1 MEPRCPF
8 SHVLDPHAADL
19 HAEAAH
25 LRTHGPAVR
34 VELPGKVLAWSVT
47 RAEVARRLL
56 ADHRLAKNAR
66 RHWPEWIDGRVG
78 PDWPLASWVA
88 VESMFT
94 SDGEDHHRL
103 RTLTAPAFGPHR
115 VEALRPRVRAIVAAL
130 LVVGDPPRQP
140 GPAVRVEGQAVVVAL
155 AAVDPRPYPA
165 HHAPDVRVRAVRTT
179 DDLAGIA
186 LLSDLLALPNRRPS
200 RRGVPG
206 GEAREATRRQPPE
219 SHTQH
224 PWATQPYEWPDQP
237 VQQGRAA

>member
-8 SHVLDPHAADL
+8 THVLDPHAADL

-25 LRTHGPAVR
+25 LRTHAPAVR

-103 RTLTAPAFGPHR
+103 RTLTAPAGWRPCGPGSAR
-115 VEALRPRVRAIVAAL
+115 SSPRCSTGCAT
-130 LVVGDPPRQP
+130 
-140 GPAVRVEGQAVVVAL
+140 
-155 AAVDPRPYPA
+155 PRPA
-165 HHAPDVRVRAVRTT
+165 
-179 DDLAGIA
+179 
-186 LLSDLLALPNRRPS
+186 RRS
-200 RRGVPG
+200 TCTPG
-206 GEAREATRRQPPE
+206 SPTRCRPP
-219 SHTQH
+219 
-224 PWATQPYEWPDQP
+224 
-237 VQQGRAA
+237 